1 MLLEEGKITKKTI
14 ELIMSWRHSGFNVDS
29 HVYIDANNTKG
40 LEGLV
45 QYIVRAPLSQGKILA
60 AKDKVVYRS
69 KINPRIKSNFRIYD
83 PLDWIAAVTS
93 HIPDKGQQMVRYY
106 GYYSN
111 VKRGRHR
118 KNGITPEYLNIK
130 EPILSSKEY
139 RRRWQDLIKKVY
151 ETDPLICPKCG
162 GKMNIISFV
171 KEKLIIDRILTH
183 KGLPQV
189 YSHSPP
195 EEKKVSTELI
205 RVACYD

>member
-1 MLLEEGKITKKTI
+1 
-14 ELIMSWRHSGFNVDS
+14 MSWRHSGFNVDS
-29 HVYIDANNTKG
+29 HVHIDANNTKG

-111 VKRGRHR
+111 VKRGKNR
-118 KNGITPEYLNIK
+118 KKSIIPEYLNIK
-130 EPILSSKEY
+130 EPLSSSKEY
-139 RRRWQDLIKKVY
+139 RRRWSDLIKKVY
-151 ETDPLICPKCG
+151 EVDPLICPKCG
-162 GKMNIISFV
+162 GKMNIVAFV
-171 KEKLIIDRILTH
+171 KEQLVIKILTH
-183 KGLPQV
+183 KGLPQAC
-189 YSHSPP
+189 SHSPP
-195 EEKKVSTELI
+195 EEKKAPAELV